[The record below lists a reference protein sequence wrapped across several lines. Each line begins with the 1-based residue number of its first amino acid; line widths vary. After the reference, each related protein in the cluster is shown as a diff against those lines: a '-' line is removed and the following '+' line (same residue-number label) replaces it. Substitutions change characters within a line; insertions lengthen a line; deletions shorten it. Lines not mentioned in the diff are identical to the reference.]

1 LLSRFGV
8 YTELV
13 TTQVDSALTA
23 NNKHSSLLCATVGD
37 IENTV
42 LYNFIQKKGLFRRKL
57 SVKDILSWTEEPI
70 RKPLTCISEKSLKK
84 DAVESFKLVQIY
96 MGDRKAKQGMTVNSV
111 ALDIATL
118 GYQKVAIRDEIYVQV
133 SML

>member
-1 LLSRFGV
+1 
-8 YTELV
+8 
-13 TTQVDSALTA
+13 
-23 NNKHSSLLCATVGD
+23 
-37 IENTV
+37 
-42 LYNFIQKKGLFRRKL
+42 
-57 SVKDILSWTEEPI
+57 
-70 RKPLTCISEKSLKK
+70 LKK